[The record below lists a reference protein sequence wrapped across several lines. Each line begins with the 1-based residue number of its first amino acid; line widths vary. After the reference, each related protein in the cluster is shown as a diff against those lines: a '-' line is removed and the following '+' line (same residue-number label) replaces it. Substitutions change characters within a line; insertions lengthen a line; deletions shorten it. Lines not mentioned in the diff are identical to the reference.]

1 MERCVC
7 NRLYCHV
14 SQSITSLK
22 HEFMLSRLCS
32 SQLFGEAPNKKQTDR
47 YFVFWLCHG
56 FRHSRSRHS
65 FWKAEKVRCH
75 WSTERLVFRIPKGQ
89 ITESCGWWHS
99 LWTPTGLFRCS
110 PGQSCWPTPLCDIY
124 QCVDMLTVSE
134 KRRGGGGGPNPLWHR
149 DDVSSSFEVL
159 PAIRLNPRVQVN
171 FILFRSFKP
180 QGWKTKQMLVCSKYR
195 NTWEYT
201 GNVVKVFFSIRST
214 KGNVRQWKETD
225 FGTRRNR
232 SSC

>member
-134 KRRGGGGGPNPLWHR
+134 KRRGGGGPNPLWHL

-180 QGWKTKQMLVCSKYR
+180 QGWKTKQMLVCSRYR

-201 GNVVKVFFSIRST
+201 GNVIKVFFSIRST